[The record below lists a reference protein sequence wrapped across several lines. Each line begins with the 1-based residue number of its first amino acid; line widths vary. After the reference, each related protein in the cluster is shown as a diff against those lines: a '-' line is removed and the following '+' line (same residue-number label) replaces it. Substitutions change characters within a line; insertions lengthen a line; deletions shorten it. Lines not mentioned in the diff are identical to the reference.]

1 MSRWARSATVNLAT
15 EAGLAFLASAAFFAL
30 AAVAIPVR
38 DVLVATLPLGAAY
51 LCVVFVAA
59 KRLGPLYGVPLA
71 IAAGL
76 ALDSFYIPP
85 TRDFGPA
92 NWQNWL
98 VIAIYLLL
106 GVLIGMFGARSVR
119 RAESSEHAGGA
130 LADEQAALRRVAT
143 LVARGVSPEKV
154 FAAVAEE
161 VGALLGVDWARVVRY
176 VSDEEILQ
184 LEGWTAPGHG
194 RLPVGRLKLEGTTLS
209 SEVLRTGRPVRIE
222 NYASVNRVV
231 PWFVQQ
237 IGAQSGAGAPITVDG
252 SLWGAMLVWT
262 FPPHRLP
269 ENVEL
274 RLAGFTELVATA
286 ISNTAA
292 QEDLA
297 RLADEQAALR
307 RVATLIAGGASPDDV
322 FAAVAEELGRLL
334 DVHATHILR
343 FDPEG
348 NSTSVG
354 SWSTDSRHLS
364 VGTRHNL
371 DSTSLMGLV
380 FTTGRPAR
388 IDGYDR
394 VSDQVAAMAK
404 RLSIRSAVG
413 APIVVEGQLWG
424 VMIASSDEPQP
435 LAAGTELRIAGFTEL
450 VATAISNTEARL
462 EVGRLAEEQ
471 AALRRVATLVARGAP
486 PEEVFAKVAE
496 EVNLLLG
503 AESAWMYCYEP
514 AGAVT
519 VVARSGQLASA
530 FPVGMRRSLK
540 AESITGT
547 VLRTGRPARIDLDD
561 YAQATGAL
569 GTLARELG
577 IRSAVGS
584 PIVVE
589 GRLWGAM
596 AAATLESRPLPVG
609 SESRIEEFT
618 ELVAT
623 AISNMQARSDLDA
636 SRARIIAATDD
647 ERRRVVRDL
656 HDGAQQRL
664 VHTVV
669 TLKMARRALEHDGEA
684 VPALLSEALE
694 NAEEAT
700 RELRELA
707 HGILPAVLTRGGLR
721 AGVAALASR
730 APVPVDVR
738 VSVDR
743 LPPVVEATAYF
754 IVAEALT
761 NVAKHARAHRAA
773 VTAGVEY
780 GTLQV
785 EIQDDGV
792 GGAEGAG
799 SGLLGLGD
807 RLAVL
812 EGTLR
817 VESPPGGGTLVGAAI
832 PIRTPGA
839 R

>member
-1 MSRWARSATVNLAT
+1 MSRWARSATVNLAM

-30 AAVAIPVR
+30 AAVAIPLR
-38 DVLVATLPLGAAY
+38 HVLVAILPLGAAY

-85 TRDFGPA
+85 TRDFGAA

-106 GVLIGMFGARSVR
+106 GVLIVMFGARSVR
-119 RAESSEHAGGA
+119 RAESSERAGGA
-130 LADEQAALRRVAT
+130 LADEQAALRRVAA
-143 LVARGVSPEKV
+143 LGARGGAPEKI

-161 VGALLGVDWARVVRY
+161 VGVLLEVDWARVVRY

-209 SEVLRTGRPVRIE
+209 TEVLRTGRPVRIE

-237 IGAQSGAGAPITVDG
+237 IGARSGAGAPITVDG
-252 SLWGAMLVWT
+252 SLWGAMIVWT
-262 FPPHRLP
+262 FPPHLLP
-269 ENVEL
+269 ENVES

-307 RVATLIAGGASPDDV
+307 RVATLIAGGAPPPEV

-334 DVHATHILR
+334 GVHATHIAR

-348 NSTSVG
+348 NTTSVG

-388 IDGYDR
+388 IDGYEG

-424 VMIASSDEPQP
+424 VMTASSDEPQP
-435 LAAGTELRIAGFTEL
+435 LAAGTESRIAGFTEL

-471 AALRRVATLVARGAP
+471 AALRRVATLVAREAP
-486 PEEVFAKVAE
+486 PEEVFAKVAA
-496 EVNLLLG
+496 EVGELLG
-503 AESAWMYCYEP
+503 AESAWMNRFEQD
-514 AGAVT
+514 GAAT
-519 VVARSGQLASA
+519 VVASWGRRERE
-530 FPVGMRRSLK
+530 FPVGMRLSL
-540 AESITGT
+540 EGENVTGI
-547 VLRTGRPARIDLDD
+547 VRRTARPARVD
-561 YAQATGAL
+561 YTEATAGPLAAYARKFGA
-569 GTLARELG
+569 
-577 IRSAVGS
+577 RSGVGS
-584 PIVVE
+584 PIVVD

-596 AAATLESRPLPVG
+596 
-609 SESRIEEFT
+609 
-618 ELVAT
+618 
-623 AISNMQARSDLDA
+623 
-636 SRARIIAATDD
+636 IA
-647 ERRRVVRDL
+647 
-656 HDGAQQRL
+656 
-664 VHTVV
+664 
-669 TLKMARRALEHDGEA
+669 
-684 VPALLSEALE
+684 
-694 NAEEAT
+694 
-700 RELRELA
+700 
-707 HGILPAVLTRGGLR
+707 
-721 AGVAALASR
+721 
-730 APVPVDVR
+730 
-738 VSVDR
+738 
-743 LPPVVEATAYF
+743 
-754 IVAEALT
+754 
-761 NVAKHARAHRAA
+761 
-773 VTAGVEY
+773 
-780 GTLQV
+780 
-785 EIQDDGV
+785 
-792 GGAEGAG
+792 
-799 SGLLGLGD
+799 
-807 RLAVL
+807 
-812 EGTLR
+812 
-817 VESPPGGGTLVGAAI
+817 
-832 PIRTPGA
+832 
-839 R
+839 